1 MRFYG
6 AVGYATSTETSPGV
20 WKDVITEQ
28 LYFGDV
34 VRNSR
39 RLDPP
44 PSVPPE
50 LNSNLTLDNQFSIVG
65 DAEAY
70 ENFLTMR
77 YVVWENVYWRI
88 TNVLVQRPRL
98 ILTVGGIWDGVKA

>member
-6 AVGYATSTETSPGV
+6 AVGYADSSETVPGV
-20 WKDVITEQ
+20 WKDTITEL

-70 ENFLTMR
+70 ENFLKMR
-77 YVVWENVYWRI
+77 YVIWEGVYWRI